1 MMRRFGK
8 EAIAKY
14 ATGKLTSSQGLVF
27 RIKMSQSALGLKKIT
42 LKGADKD
49 NKTIGT
55 CDINH
60 STNTSRDSLSF
71 ISYF

>member
-8 EAIAKY
+8 EAIVKY

-27 RIKMSQSALGLKKIT
+27 VTKMSQYALGLKKIT
-42 LKGADKD
+42 LKGAEKD

-55 CDINH
+55 YDINH
-60 STNTSRDSLSF
+60 
-71 ISYF
+71 